1 MIKQEISLLGL
12 EHRDDATVKM
22 LYAIAK
28 ESLDHEIHNEEKTV
42 EVLLN
47 VCKDNSIQYKRILE
61 ALKEDGGDIKRAR
74 LYANDG
80 LLYVETCLKKYSC
93 HSFTSTMPEPL
104 PLPEAVVEANNSSS
118 SSSHQT
124 PLRAIET
131 EKRITD
137 MEWIAEF
144 IDNYTAEKKK
154 MNWQVCFDTGRK
166 AGFFSTYAKP
176 QSLKNTF
183 NSLKSKK

>member
-1 MIKQEISLLGL
+1 
-12 EHRDDATVKM
+12 M

-74 LYANDG
+74 F
-80 LLYVETCLKKYSC
+80 
-93 HSFTSTMPEPL
+93 FTSTMPEPL

-154 MNWQVCFDTGRK
+154 MNWQVCFDTG
-166 AGFFSTYAKP
+166 P
-176 QSLKNTF
+176 
-183 NSLKSKK
+183 